1 MKDTD
6 LNLETKLCKG
16 KCNNENIKIIYDI
29 DGKLCFYCLKCNE
42 IIKYKINIQKMNDK
56 FIKKRKKKNRDKLNN
71 INKLMQEKNKDIVDN
86 FKKIIKDSKKKK
98 LLKENKKNQEEYVY
112 YKNNYN
118 KLLEKINIQDKQIY
132 TLDVIKNSRE
142 IKKYKKNKI

>member
-42 IIKYKINIQKMNDK
+42 IIKYKINIEKMTNNLLT
-56 FIKKRKKKNRDKLNN
+56 KKDKKNNEKINN
-71 INKLMQEKNKDIVDN
+71 INKLMQEKI
-86 FKKIIKDSKKKK
+86 KIFIILKNYKRSKK
-98 LLKENKKNQEEYVY
+98 
-112 YKNNYN
+112 
-118 KLLEKINIQDKQIY
+118 
-132 TLDVIKNSRE
+132 
-142 IKKYKKNKI
+142 